1 MSFRTVE
8 ITGPAEIHVK
18 NGALLIE
25 KEKKAVFSEDREIK
39 EESNDEKKKSK
50 KKTGKE
56 EMEIVRILI
65 PLEDISTIIC
75 MGAGIRISTMA
86 MAKICDS
93 KISMMMLNEKY
104 QPSGILSAYEANARR
119 SLTMRQ
125 QVYLQ
130 KERADSSTSKSC
142 LPPKYQSLFND
153 LFTSPSLRVNRI
165 VSLC

>member
-65 PLEDISTIIC
+65 PLEDISTIIETARKTPVDHSRLRDTSALQPRQRC
-75 MGAGIRISTMA
+75 LFLLYLPVFSYLRLCSSV
-86 MAKICDS
+86 CWE
-93 KISMMMLNEKY
+93 SMY
-104 QPSGILSAYEANARR
+104 
-119 SLTMRQ
+119 SLTFSMT
-125 QVYLQ
+125 VVPVVAT
-130 KERADSSTSKSC
+130 K
-142 LPPKYQSLFND
+142 
-153 LFTSPSLRVNRI
+153 
-165 VSLC
+165 

>member
-65 PLEDISTIIC
+65 PLEDISTII
-75 MGAGIRISTMA
+75 
-86 MAKICDS
+86 
-93 KISMMMLNEKY
+93 
-104 QPSGILSAYEANARR
+104 
-119 SLTMRQ
+119 
-125 QVYLQ
+125 
-130 KERADSSTSKSC
+130 SS
-142 LPPKYQSLFND
+142 
-153 LFTSPSLRVNRI
+153 VRI
-165 VSLC
+165 VTMMGHRIEYLKKCFR